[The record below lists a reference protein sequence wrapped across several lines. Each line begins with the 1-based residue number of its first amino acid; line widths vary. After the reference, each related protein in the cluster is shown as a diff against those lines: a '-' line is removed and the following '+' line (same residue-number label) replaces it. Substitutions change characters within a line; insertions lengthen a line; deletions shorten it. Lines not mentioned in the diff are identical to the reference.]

1 MKVKQLLIISIVMLL
16 LTTVLGSVKASTTI
30 SGLPMP
36 YGSGNLTNQ
45 HMPLNV
51 SDYDNLSGLGGAF
64 YGVRVSNNQN
74 YIGWMYLIE
83 DWSGIHAC

>member
-45 HMPLNV
+45 HMPPGV
-51 SDYDNLSGLGGAF
+51 AGLGNVF